1 MDLGLAVAISLSSS
15 SKALGQTSVD
25 RTLTM
30 AAQATVCI
38 NDNHS
43 AANRP
48 ANKNVCQD
56 IKIQINKL
64 RLLLL
69 ISISLPVS
77 LCPDIFCTLS
87 DIATSKAMI
96 PR

>member
-38 NDNHS
+38 
-43 AANRP
+43 
-48 ANKNVCQD
+48 QTTTT
-56 IKIQINKL
+56 
-64 RLLLL
+64 LLLTDQP
-69 ISISLPVS
+69 IKMFVK
-77 LCPDIFCTLS
+77 T
-87 DIATSKAMI
+87 
-96 PR
+96 